1 MSKVKKPMI
10 YESRKPSKNDTG
22 QYNVDPYDNY
32 YSGESD
38 KDDYGAQDNYY
49 DQEEEE
55 EEKDQT
61 LTKLLILPKEAKN
74 VQKYEPPQRIITLE

>member
-10 YESRKPSKNDTG
+10 YESRKPSKNDTV

-38 KDDYGAQDNYY
+38 EDDYGAQDNYY
-49 DQEEEE
+49 D
-55 EEKDQT
+55 
-61 LTKLLILPKEAKN
+61 
-74 VQKYEPPQRIITLE
+74 